1 MTFGLICIHLSN
13 LEHKGGIMILSPKYS
28 CLIIAFVLTLFG
40 AISVQSQINERELI
54 NYAYESTYKP
64 EESEKI
70 IIVNANILTG
80 NGDSILDASILMQ
93 KNKIVAIGKDLDQT
107 DALVIDAEG
116 KWVTPGIIDIHSH
129 MGVYPAPSLRSNSDG
144 NEATSPTTPHVWAEH
159 SVWTQ
164 DPQYTLAL
172 KGGITTFHVLVGSAN
187 LIGGRGVTLKN
198 IRSRTV
204 QGMKFPNAPYTLKMA
219 CGENPKRVYGGRKSE
234 PSTRMGNVAGYRNAW
249 IEAQAYQRRLNE
261 YAEKSDEAKEMS
273 YSPSRD
279 LGLETLVGVLEG
291 DILVQMHCYRGEEM
305 AVMLDVAKEFD
316 YKITTFHHAI
326 EAYKV
331 ADILAQNSVCAA
343 MWADWWG
350 FKHEAFDMVW
360 ENTAIVDQAENKT
373 GCAIVHSDSAVG
385 IQRLNQEAAKALAAG
400 QKAGLGLSKERAIQ
414 WITLNPAKALGIDD
428 QVGSIEPGKMADI
441 VIWSDDP
448 FSVYSRAEKVFID
461 GHLKFN
467 IDDPD
472 SFQRTDFD
480 IGIIDPEGDR
490 L

>member
-1 MTFGLICIHLSN
+1 MILNFKYSSLVIAFIGIFFGLSD
-13 LEHKGGIMILSPKYS
+13 
-28 CLIIAFVLTLFG
+28 AR
-40 AISVQSQINERELI
+40 SQINEKELI

-64 EESEKI
+64 EESGKVLI
-70 IIVNANILTG
+70 TNANILTG
-80 NGDSILDASILMQ
+80 QGDSILDASILIDQ
-93 KNKIVAIGKDLDQT
+93 NKIVAVGKDLDSS
-107 DALVIDAEG
+107 DATVVDAEG

-172 KGGITTFHVLVGSAN
+172 KGGITSFHVLVGSAN

-198 IRSRTV
+198 VRSRTV
-204 QGMKFPNAPYTLKMA
+204 QGMKFPNAPYSLKMA
-219 CGENPKRVYGGRKSE
+219 CGENPKRVYGGRNSE
-234 PSTRMGNVAGYRNAW
+234 PSTRMGNVAGYRDAW
-249 IEAQAYQRRLNE
+249 IEAEEYLRSLKE
-261 YAEKSDEAKEMS
+261 YAEKPDEDKEPSDR
-273 YSPSRD
+273 PSRD
-279 LGLETLVGVLEG
+279 LGLETMIGVLEG

-305 AVMLDVAKEFD
+305 VVMLDVAKEFD

-350 FKHEAFDMVW
+350 FKNEAFDMVW
-360 ENTAIVDQAENKT
+360 ENTAIVDQAEDKT
-373 GCAIVHSDSAVG
+373 GCAIVHSDSAVD
-385 IQRLNQEAAKALAAG
+385 IQRMNQQAAKALAAG
-400 QKAGLGLSKERAIQ
+400 QKAGLDINKERAIQ
-414 WITLNPAKALGIDD
+414 WITLNPAIALGIGD

-441 VIWSDDP
+441 VIWSHDP

-461 GHLKFN
+461 GLLKFD
-467 IDDPD
+467 IDDPS
-472 SFQRTDFD
+472 SFERTDFD
-480 IGIIDPEGDR
+480 LGIIDPEGDR

>member
-1 MTFGLICIHLSN
+1 MILNFKYSSLVIAFIGIFFGLSD
-13 LEHKGGIMILSPKYS
+13 
-28 CLIIAFVLTLFG
+28 AR
-40 AISVQSQINERELI
+40 SQINEKELI

-64 EESEKI
+64 EESGKVLI
-70 IIVNANILTG
+70 TNANILTG
-80 NGDSILDASILMQ
+80 QGDSILDASILIDQ
-93 KNKIVAIGKDLDQT
+93 NKIVAVGKDLDSS
-107 DALVIDAEG
+107 DATVVDAEG

-172 KGGITTFHVLVGSAN
+172 KGGITSFHVLVGSAN

-198 IRSRTV
+198 VRSRTV
-204 QGMKFPNAPYTLKMA
+204 QGMKFPNAPYSLKMA
-219 CGENPKRVYGGRKSE
+219 CGENPKRVYGGRNSE
-234 PSTRMGNVAGYRNAW
+234 PSTRMGNVAGYRDAW
-249 IEAQAYQRRLNE
+249 IEAEEYLRSLKE
-261 YAEKSDEAKEMS
+261 YAENPDEDKEPSDR
-273 YSPSRD
+273 PSRD
-279 LGLETLVGVLEG
+279 LGLETMIGVLEG

-305 AVMLDVAKEFD
+305 VVMLDVAKEFD

-350 FKHEAFDMVW
+350 FKNEAFDMVW
-360 ENTAIVDQAENKT
+360 ENTAIVDQAEDKT
-373 GCAIVHSDSAVG
+373 GCAIVHSDSAVD
-385 IQRLNQEAAKALAAG
+385 IQRMNQQAAKALAAG
-400 QKAGLGLSKERAIQ
+400 QKAGLDINRERAIQ
-414 WITLNPAKALGIDD
+414 WITLNPAIALGIGD

-441 VIWSDDP
+441 VIWSHDP

-461 GHLKFN
+461 GLLKFD
-467 IDDPD
+467 IDDPS
-472 SFQRTDFD
+472 SFERTDFD
-480 IGIIDPEGDR
+480 LGIIDPEGDR

>member
-1 MTFGLICIHLSN
+1 MILNFKYSSLVIAFIGIFFGLSD
-13 LEHKGGIMILSPKYS
+13 
-28 CLIIAFVLTLFG
+28 AR
-40 AISVQSQINERELI
+40 SQINEKELI

-64 EESEKI
+64 EESGKVLI
-70 IIVNANILTG
+70 TNANILTG
-80 NGDSILDASILMQ
+80 QGDSILDASILINQ
-93 KNKIVAIGKDLDQT
+93 NKIVAVGKDLDSS
-107 DALVIDAEG
+107 DATVVDAEG

-172 KGGITTFHVLVGSAN
+172 KGGITSFHVLVGSAN

-198 IRSRTV
+198 VRSRTV
-204 QGMKFPNAPYTLKMA
+204 QGMKFPNAPYSLKMA
-219 CGENPKRVYGGRKSE
+219 CGENPKRVYGGRNSE
-234 PSTRMGNVAGYRNAW
+234 PSTRMGNVAGYRDAW
-249 IEAQAYQRRLNE
+249 IEAEEYLRSLKE
-261 YAEKSDEAKEMS
+261 YAEKPDEDKEPSDR
-273 YSPSRD
+273 PSRD
-279 LGLETLVGVLEG
+279 LGLETMIGVLEG

-305 AVMLDVAKEFD
+305 VVMLDVAKEFD

-350 FKHEAFDMVW
+350 FKNEAFDMVW
-360 ENTAIVDQAENKT
+360 ENTAIVDQAEDKT
-373 GCAIVHSDSAVG
+373 GCAIVHSDSAVD
-385 IQRLNQEAAKALAAG
+385 IQRMNQQAAKALAAG
-400 QKAGLGLSKERAIQ
+400 QKAGLDINRERAIQ
-414 WITLNPAKALGIDD
+414 WITLNPAIALGIGD

-441 VIWSDDP
+441 VIWSHDP

-461 GHLKFN
+461 GLLKFD
-467 IDDPD
+467 IDDPS
-472 SFQRTDFD
+472 SFERTDFD
-480 IGIIDPEGDR
+480 LGIIDPEGDR

>member
-1 MTFGLICIHLSN
+1 
-13 LEHKGGIMILSPKYS
+13 MILNPKYS
-28 CLIIAFVLTLFG
+28 SLVIALVLILFG
-40 AISVQSQINERELI
+40 TISAQSKINEKVLI

-64 EESEKI
+64 EESSKI
-70 IIVNANILTG
+70 IITNANILTG
-80 NGDSILDASILMQ
+80 NGDSILDASILMH
-93 KNKIVAIGKDLDQT
+93 KNKIVAVGKDLDQS
-107 DALVIDAEG
+107 DATVIDAEG

-172 KGGITTFHVLVGSAN
+172 KGGITSFHVLVGSAN

-198 IRSRTV
+198 VRSRTV
-204 QGMKFPNAPYTLKMA
+204 QGMKFPNAPYSLKMA
-219 CGENPKRVYGGRKSE
+219 CGENPKRVYGGRDSE
-234 PSTRMGNVAGYRNAW
+234 PSTRMGNVAGYRKAW
-249 IEAQAYQRRLNE
+249 IEAQEYQRSWLE
-261 YAEKSDEAKEMS
+261 YANTPDEDIEVSDI
-273 YSPSRD
+273 PSRD
-279 LGLETLVGVLEG
+279 IGLETMVGVLEG

-373 GCAIVHSDSAVG
+373 GCAIVHSDSALG

-400 QKAGLGLSKERAIQ
+400 QKAGLDLNRERAIQ
-414 WITLNPAKALGIDD
+414 WITSNPAKALGIDD
-428 QVGSIEPGKMADI
+428 QVGSIEPGKMADV

-448 FSVYSRAEKVFID
+448 FSVYSRAERVFID